1 MKNVFYAIR
10 YDVITLILPVIM
22 PSLERARETG
32 QDYRYDT
39 QILKKTPPQGQLWSD
54 TKSRLDGLFLG

>member
-22 PSLERARETG
+22 PSLQRAGETG
-32 QDYRYDT
+32 HDYWYDT
-39 QILKKTPPQGQLWSD
+39 QMLKKTLPQ
-54 TKSRLDGLFLG
+54 RAIMARHE

>member
-22 PSLERARETG
+22 PSLQRARETG
-32 QDYRYDT
+32 QDYWYDT
-39 QILKKTPPQGQLWSD
+39 QILKKALPQRVIMA
-54 TKSRLDGLFLG
+54 SRE